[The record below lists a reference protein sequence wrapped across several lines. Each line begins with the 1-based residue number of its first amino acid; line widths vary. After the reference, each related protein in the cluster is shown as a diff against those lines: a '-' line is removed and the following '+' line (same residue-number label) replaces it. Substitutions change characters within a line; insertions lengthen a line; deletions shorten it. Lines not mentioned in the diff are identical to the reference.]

1 MTNRRWIVS
10 FALDLLLVSSFVAA
24 NRYQL
29 RGRFDGES
37 WNPQSP
43 LSLATGS
50 EASHQGIRRLLE
62 TGEMPNITETEPL
75 SCLAVNGRISCT
87 LAFAVNDPGTN
98 DSSEMSVTTNCPGT
112 DVDNFNLREA
122 EGCFCQA
129 QVSRDNTNGDACL
142 CSICNDDRSEAL
154 VSVDCTPFGA
164 TVIDSCGSLDCNYG
178 CNGNCISSCPAEAAQ
193 DPECPFCFV
202 TESPSTTPT
211 SSSPPTKSEAPS
223 SMPSTQPT
231 LSVPPS
237 SKPTISV
244 APSLLPSIS
253 PSALPSGNPTI
264 SSQPTQSQSPSLTP
278 SFNPSESP
286 SVQPT
291 LSQAPSVRPTLS
303 QNPSSAP
310 SKSPSSRPTISE
322 SPTPLETNV
331 LLGLMSVPTT
341 LGLTDPEE
349 LVDTLTSYLLQ
360 ELQVLFPSLKRL
372 NLVTIQDVDSYDIV
386 SLATFSGGTAPSLE
400 ELLEAQNAALANEEK
415 LVEFAPAAVDDFV
428 VAVDVEG
435 PAPLGKADYS

>member
-202 TESPSTTPT
+202 TESPSTTLHRLR
-211 SSSPPTKSEAPS
+211 PPPNRKHHPACHRLNQLYLCHRAQNPQSLWLLLCCHPSAP
-223 SMPSTQPT
+223 Q
-231 LSVPPS
+231 L
-237 SKPTISV
+237 
-244 APSLLPSIS
+244 SLLET
-253 PSALPSGNPTI
+253 LQFRHNP
-264 SSQPTQSQSPSLTP
+264 
-278 SFNPSESP
+278 
-286 SVQPT
+286 
-291 LSQAPSVRPTLS
+291 
-303 QNPSSAP
+303 
-310 SKSPSSRPTISE
+310 
-322 SPTPLETNV
+322 
-331 LLGLMSVPTT
+331 
-341 LGLTDPEE
+341 
-349 LVDTLTSYLLQ
+349 
-360 ELQVLFPSLKRL
+360 L
-372 NLVTIQDVDSYDIV
+372 NH
-386 SLATFSGGTAPSLE
+386 
-400 ELLEAQNAALANEEK
+400 
-415 LVEFAPAAVDDFV
+415 
-428 VAVDVEG
+428 
-435 PAPLGKADYS
+435 KARH